1 MAEPNT
7 QISIDLFAAVFFFIK
22 NEFAHEIFE

>member
-7 QISIDLFAAVFFFIK
+7 QISIDLFAAVFFIK